1 MLIAIIDYG
10 MGNVGSVFNML
21 RKLRTK
27 AIITNKLD
35 EIEAADKLILP
46 GVGHFDRGMTN
57 LKTSGLIELLNAQ
70 VLDKKKPIM
79 GICLGMQMMTRG
91 SQEGSLPGL
100 GWVAA
105 DTIKFLSKDNL
116 KIPHMGWNHVSAQP
130 DCKLF
135 DFYAKEPERFYFVHS
150 YYVKADNQADV
161 AAYCHYSHDFV
172 AAFEVDNVM
181 GVQFHPEK
189 SHMFGMNLFK
199 KFVAL

>member
-1 MLIAIIDYG
+1 MIAIIDYG

-27 AIITNKLD
+27 VIITSKPE

-46 GVGHFDRGMTN
+46 GVGHFDRGMAN
-57 LKTSGLIELLNAQ
+57 LKASGLIELLNAQ
-70 VLDKKKPIM
+70 VLEQQKPVM

-91 SQEGSLPGL
+91 SEEGSLPGL
-100 GWVAA
+100 GWVDAE
-105 DTIKFLSKDNL
+105 TRKFSPVDNL
-116 KIPHMGWNHVSAQP
+116 KIPHMGWNHIAAQP
-130 DCKLF
+130 DRKLF
-135 DFYAKEPERFYFVHS
+135 DSATTEPARFYFVHS
-150 YYVKADNQADV
+150 YYVQADRPDDV

-172 AAFEVDNVM
+172 AAFEVNNIM

-189 SHMFGMNLFK
+189 SHMYGMNLFR